1 MTPAKQTKTAEEGG
15 DIYGIYTPHPELNVY
30 QRVSI
35 AKRIV
40 AKYTF
45 SKVMPDKGANGE
57 QKLKYPYLPID
68 QVKPVVEDAM
78 NKAGLVLLRGE
89 LAGIEDV
96 REPWD
101 AKNDWGGVTH
111 WMHISATQ
119 EFTWVNIDNPED
131 RYTQL
136 FAGEAKDNSDK
147 TLSKLY
153 TSIYKNFIKAEFNIS
168 DSPKDDIDNTEDEVK
183 EEAAQRKAAA
193 NARPD
198 PFFNK
203 GKTAP
208 AKGVSETALDRPP
221 EVKAESIVKM
231 AKDPTA
237 RLRMNA
243 IVKDLGLDASIYAV
257 DALMARPDVID
268 ALYGAGV
275 RAIKAREGDQ

>member
-1 MTPAKQTKTAEEGG
+1 MTAAKAPKTAENGG
-15 DIYGIYTPHPELNVY
+15 DIDGIYTPHPDLNVY

-45 SKVMPDKGANGE
+45 SKVMPDSGAKGE

-89 LAGIEDV
+89 LADIEDV
-96 REPWD
+96 REPWNV
-101 AKNDWGGVTH
+101 KNDWGVEVH
-111 WMHISATQ
+111 WLHIRASQ
-119 EFTWVNIDNPED
+119 EFTWVNIDNPAD

-203 GKTAP
+203 GKAAP
-208 AKGVSETALDRPP
+208 AKLSEAALDRPP

-243 IVKDLGLDASIYAV
+243 IVKDQGLDASIYAV
-257 DALMARPDVID
+257 DALMAHPDVID
-268 ALYGAGV
+268 ALYSAGV

>member
-1 MTPAKQTKTAEEGG
+1 MTPAKATKAAEGAG
-15 DIYGIYTPHPELNVY
+15 DIDEIYTPHPDLNVY

-45 SKVMPDKGANGE
+45 SKVKGQE
-57 QKLKYPYLPID
+57 LKFPYLPID

-89 LAGIEDV
+89 LGGIQDV

-101 AKNDWGGVTH
+101 VKNDWGAVTH

-119 EFTWVNIDNPED
+119 EFTWVNIDKPED
-131 RYTQL
+131 RYTQV

-168 DSPKDDIDNTEDEVK
+168 DTPKDDIDNTEDEVK

-208 AKGVSETALDRPP
+208 AKLSEAALDRPP

-231 AKDPTA
+231 AKDATA

-243 IVKDLGLDASIYAV
+243 IVKDQGLDASIYAV
-257 DALMARPDVID
+257 DALMAHPDVID
-268 ALYGAGV
+268 ALYSAGV

>member
-1 MTPAKQTKTAEEGG
+1 MTPAKPTKTAEEGG

-45 SKVMPDKGANGE
+45 VKVKSEGIDGP
-57 QKLKYPYLPID
+57 KLKYPYLPID
-68 QVKPVVEDAM
+68 QVKPVVEEAM
-78 NKAGLVLLRGE
+78 NQAGLVLLHGD
-89 LAGIEDV
+89 LTDIENV

-101 AKNDWGGVTH
+101 KKNDYGDITH
-111 WMHISATQ
+111 WLHIRASQ
-119 EFTWVNIDNPED
+119 EFTWVNIDNPKD
-131 RYTQL
+131 RYGQT
-136 FAGEAKDNSDK
+136 FTGEAKDNSDK
-147 TLSKLY
+147 ALSKLY
-153 TSIYKNFIKAEFNIS
+153 TSIYKNFIKAEFNVS
-168 DSPKDDIDNTEDEVK
+168 DSPKDDIDNTADEVK

-203 GKTAP
+203 PAKTAP

-221 EVKAESIVKM
+221 EVKAEQIVKM

-243 IVKDLGLDASIYAV
+243 IVKDQGLDASIYAV

-268 ALYGAGV
+268 ALYSAGV